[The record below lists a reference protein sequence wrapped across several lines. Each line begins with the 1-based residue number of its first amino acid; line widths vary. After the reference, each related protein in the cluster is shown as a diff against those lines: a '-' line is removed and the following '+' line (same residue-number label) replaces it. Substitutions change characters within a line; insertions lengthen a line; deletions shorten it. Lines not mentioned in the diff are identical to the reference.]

1 MAEITFY
8 KFNEEHYLGMAQ
20 GYIENT
26 YEQHYSDGKR
36 QAIEDIM
43 DAGLANGFLM
53 GNIIKYASRFG
64 KKGTPEDWEKDLYK
78 IIHYA
83 VIALYDMHHNEFGD
97 PITNVSES
105 WARHP
110 KDLLWEHSEV
120 NWPQSRSKDQD
131 ECDKNWRK
139 WARDN
144 PQYFAEEKPLFAH
157 FNMGDV
163 YKETDDE

>member
-1 MAEITFY
+1 VAEITFY

-36 QAIEDIM
+36 QAIENIM

-53 GNIIKYASRFG
+53 GNIIKYATRFG
-64 KKGTPEDWEKDLYK
+64 KKGTSEDWEKDLYK

-83 VIALYDMHHNEFGD
+83 VIALYDMHHNQFGELWD
-97 PITNVSES
+97 DSE
-105 WARHP
+105 
-110 KDLLWEHSEV
+110 E

-139 WARDN
+139 WAKDN

-163 YKETDDE
+163 YKETDNE